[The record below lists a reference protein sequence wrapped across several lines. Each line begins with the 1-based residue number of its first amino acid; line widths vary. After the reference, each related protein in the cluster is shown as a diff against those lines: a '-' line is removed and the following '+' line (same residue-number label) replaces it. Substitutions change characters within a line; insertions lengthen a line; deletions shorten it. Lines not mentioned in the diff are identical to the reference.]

1 MIQNQVVF
9 LKGMCRAQPKR
20 LCTVG
25 VSYQRKT
32 IRLIASNPLNNCEI
46 HGTEKRIHVRLH
58 NRCINQTSGFCSDI
72 RSLKNKGDIYS
83 RTTGVE
89 LKYDDDDDEINW
101 NTPVD
106 FSNIPELVKRCMSK
120 YPSVVPTEVSV
131 KKVKLLLI
139 KLPGFVDSDVGDEVY
154 QDFLGAWSQAYQNN
168 IEEIMFKN
176 LSSYEP

>member
-1 MIQNQVVF
+1 M
-9 LKGMCRAQPKR
+9 
-20 LCTVG
+20 
-25 VSYQRKT
+25 
-32 IRLIASNPLNNCEI
+32 
-46 HGTEKRIHVRLH
+46 
-58 NRCINQTSGFCSDI
+58 
-72 RSLKNKGDIYS
+72 KNKGDIYS